1 MRKSDSSD
9 SSPAVLQNKTASV
22 LLWLLSGLL
31 AVAFALELISLFRPI
46 RFAALVDSAL
56 IVLAAAATLAALW
69 RRLPLQNV
77 ALAAGGI
84 ALVGSAFSALGVRT
98 SMPFGPLAYG
108 AGSGPLIFKTLPWSI
123 PLFWVVIV
131 LNSRGVARVILR
143 PWRKNKS
150 YGYRVIGLTAILV
163 LLFDIALEPFAFRVK
178 QLWLWLPTT
187 LRLTWQ
193 GTPIISFV
201 SWGFITALI
210 LFFVSP
216 ALIVKKPRPKTGPE
230 LHPLCLWLGAIAL
243 CAAGCAAQGL
253 WTATIVNAVIGI
265 GAAIFAIRGAMW

>member
-1 MRKSDSSD
+1 MPDPEE
-9 SSPAVLQNKTASV
+9 SSPAVLQNKTAAI
-22 LLWLLSGLL
+22 LLWLLSGFL

-56 IVLAAAATLAALW
+56 IVLAAAATLVGLW

-84 ALVGSAFSALGVRT
+84 VLIGSAFSALGVRT
-98 SMPFGPLAYG
+98 GLPFGPFAYG
-108 AGSGPLIFKTLPWSI
+108 SAGGPLMFKTLPWSI
-123 PLFWVVIV
+123 PLLWVVIV
-131 LNSRGVARVILR
+131 LNSRGMARLILR

-163 LLFDIALEPFAFRVK
+163 LLFDVALEPFAFRVK

-187 LRLTWQ
+187 LHFTWQ
-193 GTPIISFV
+193 GAPIINFV

-216 ALIVKKPRPKTGPE
+216 PLIVKKPRSKTGPE
-230 LHPLCLWLGAIAL
+230 LHPLCLWLGAVTL

-253 WTATIVNAVIGI
+253 WAATIVSAVIGI
-265 GAAIFAIRGAMW
+265 SAAIFAIRGAMW

>member
-1 MRKSDSSD
+1 MDKPNTPESP
-9 SSPAVLQNKTASV
+9 PAVLQNKTAAV

-31 AVAFALELISLFRPI
+31 AAAFALELVSLLRPI
-46 RFAALVDSAL
+46 RFAAQLDSAL

-98 SMPFGPLAYG
+98 SMPFGPFAYG
-108 AGSGPLIFKTLPWSI
+108 TGSGALIFKTLPWSI
-123 PLFWVVIV
+123 PLLWVVIV
-131 LNSRGVARVILR
+131 LNSRGTARLILR

-150 YGYRVIGLTAILV
+150 YGYRVIGLAAILV
-163 LLFDIALEPFAFRVK
+163 LLFDVALEPFAFRVK
-178 QLWLWLPTT
+178 QLWLWLPMA

-193 GTPIISFV
+193 GTPILNFIA
-201 SWGFITALI
+201 WGFITMLI
-210 LFFVSP
+210 LFFISP
-216 ALIVKKPRPKTGPE
+216 ALIIKKPRSRSGPE
-230 LHPLCLWLGAIAL
+230 LHSLCLWLGGVVL

-253 WTATIVNAVIGI
+253 WAATIVSAVIGI